1 MDEQTTPKK
10 VRRVGSIAFALV
22 LIAAGVLLIVYQF
35 VPQFDLLKIL
45 KFSPVILIA
54 LGIEMLVYSARPDV
68 KVKFD
73 WLAMLGTAFT
83 LCIVGTAALL
93 PLAISE
99 WGPARNYAQTRIESQ
114 KADAMYSALTPN
126 PALKAKTDSLSVDVW
141 FNHDTDGDYTLQ
153 SGDDCILDAA
163 LRGPYA
169 DAEVFAADCMAIM
182 QAAADNNIGFTIY
195 RFSADEDTD
204 DGVSYYLDCVASY
217 PAGLTAAQVAQ
228 RVQASYHYDN
238 NSFSSEA
245 DRDDYIRRQLQNEI
259 SDEYADRHDGA
270 YPDEKYLNEE
280 TERRLAERTSM
291 AQPNGLRVTLSPSTS
306 SKGTVSWR
314 AGAFSSQRSKI
325 SAARSANSGILP
337 DRRQPRHGVPPKRNA
352 VRQCPAVRAG
362 RGPAGP
368 GWLHRHQ
375 VRHGENRRKAGGSGP
390 AGARQPHSRP
400 ASRSPASRYCRSKSN
415 GTPSRCRAS
424 DSRPAAA
431 GSGGRFQG
439 LYSPMMP
446 MRPVAV
452 GI

>member
-22 LIAAGVLLIVYQF
+22 LIAAGVLLMVYQF

-99 WGPARNYAQTRIESQ
+99 WSPARNYAQNRIESQ
-114 KADAMYSALTPN
+114 KADAMYSAMTAD
-126 PALKAKTDSLSVDVW
+126 PALKAKLNSLNVEVH
-141 FNHDTDGDYTLQ
+141 FFHEADGDYTLQ
-153 SGDDCILDAA
+153 SGDDCVLNAT
-163 LRGPYA
+163 LTGPYA
-169 DAEVFAADCMAIM
+169 DAESFAADCIGIM
-182 QAAADNNIGFTIY
+182 QLAADKGLGFTSY
-195 RFSADEDTD
+195 HFSSDEDTD
-204 DGVSYYLDCVASY
+204 DGISYYLDCVASY

-238 NSFSSEA
+238 NSFLSEA

-280 TERRLAERTSM
+280 TERRFAALY
-291 AQPNGLRVTLSPSTS
+291 
-306 SKGTVSWR
+306 GT
-314 AGAFSSQRSKI
+314 A
-325 SAARSANSGILP
+325 
-337 DRRQPRHGVPPKRNA
+337 
-352 VRQCPAVRAG
+352 
-362 RGPAGP
+362 
-368 GWLHRHQ
+368 
-375 VRHGENRRKAGGSGP
+375 
-390 AGARQPHSRP
+390 
-400 ASRSPASRYCRSKSN
+400 
-415 GTPSRCRAS
+415 TPET
-424 DSRPAAA
+424 AAA
-431 GSGGRFQG
+431 
-439 LYSPMMP
+439 
-446 MRPVAV
+446 
-452 GI
+452 

>member
-45 KFSPVILIA
+45 KFSPVILVA

-153 SGDDCILDAA
+153 SGDDCILYAA
-163 LRGPYA
+163 LQGPYA
-169 DAEVFAADCMAIM
+169 DAETFAADCMAVM
-182 QAAADNNIGFTIY
+182 QRAADDGLGFTCY
-195 RFSADEDTD
+195 HFSADEDIA
-204 DGVSYYLDCVASY
+204 DGISYYLDCVASY

-228 RVQASYHYDN
+228 RVQASYHYDD

-280 TERRLAERTSM
+280 TERRFAALY
-291 AQPNGLRVTLSPSTS
+291 
-306 SKGTVSWR
+306 GT
-314 AGAFSSQRSKI
+314 A
-325 SAARSANSGILP
+325 
-337 DRRQPRHGVPPKRNA
+337 
-352 VRQCPAVRAG
+352 
-362 RGPAGP
+362 
-368 GWLHRHQ
+368 
-375 VRHGENRRKAGGSGP
+375 
-390 AGARQPHSRP
+390 
-400 ASRSPASRYCRSKSN
+400 
-415 GTPSRCRAS
+415 TPET
-424 DSRPAAA
+424 AAA
-431 GSGGRFQG
+431 
-439 LYSPMMP
+439 
-446 MRPVAV
+446 
-452 GI
+452 